1 MPSSTRRLIPDMTK
15 PNWTTKYSWAQNV
28 VIMIILASFYST
40 VLWIL
45 VRRVWFYIKMFICC
59 LLHNIGSI
67 AMRKKSPIIWTAT
80 KFQQYSG
87 DYVISETTMIE
98 YPRKVIFMLL
108 TSFFFLIWLWLENWP
123 ETLCMTQTVLSSTAD
138 AVSNQ
143 VLSPCSWNSLSTVIL
158 LVLLWLPSHE
168 LTSDHHKQLILFDYV
183 PTNFSFLSLSKWG
196 SFHDFIHLE
205 RETAYIY

>member
-15 PNWTTKYSWAQNV
+15 PNWTSKYSWAQNV

-67 AMRKKSPIIWTAT
+67 AMRKKSPITWTAT
-80 KFQQYSG
+80 KFQQYSA
-87 DYVISETTMIE
+87 I
-98 YPRKVIFMLL
+98 MLSVKQPWL
-108 TSFFFLIWLWLENWP
+108 NIHVKWFSCYWRPFFFIWLWLENWP
-123 ETLCMTQTVLSSTAD
+123 ETLCTTQTVLSSTAD

-143 VLSPCSWNSLSTVIL
+143 VLSPCSWNSLSTVNIWSSQTTYFIWLCSYQFL
-158 LVLLWLPSHE
+158 LSVAFQMGQFPWFHTPWKRNSIYLLR
-168 LTSDHHKQLILFDYV
+168 DLFF
-183 PTNFSFLSLSKWG
+183 NKCSF
-196 SFHDFIHLE
+196 
-205 RETAYIY
+205 

>member
-15 PNWTTKYSWAQNV
+15 PNSTTKYSWAQNV

-80 KFQQYSG
+80 KFQQYSAIMLSVKQPWLNVHVKWFSCYWRPFLFFWFDSDWRTG
-87 DYVISETTMIE
+87 QRPSAPPRLFCRLQLMLSPTRSLVLAPET
-98 YPRKVIFMLL
+98 PFPLL
-108 TSFFFLIWLWLENWP
+108 TS
-123 ETLCMTQTVLSSTAD
+123 D
-138 AVSNQ
+138 R
-143 VLSPCSWNSLSTVIL
+143 
-158 LVLLWLPSHE
+158 
-168 LTSDHHKQLILFDYV
+168 HKQLILFDYV

-205 RETAYIY
+205 RETAYSISIKRSFF

>member
-15 PNWTTKYSWAQNV
+15 PNWTSKYSWAQNV

-98 YPRKVIFMLL
+98 CPRKVIFMLL
-108 TSFFFLIWLWLENWP
+108 MSFSFFFWFDSDWRTGQRPSAWPRLFCRLQLMLSPTRSLVLAP
-123 ETLCMTQTVLSSTAD
+123 ETPFPLLSS
-138 AVSNQ
+138 
-143 VLSPCSWNSLSTVIL
+143 
-158 LVLLWLPSHE
+158 
-168 LTSDHHKQLILFDYV
+168 
-183 PTNFSFLSLSKWG
+183 
-196 SFHDFIHLE
+196 
-205 RETAYIY
+205 